1 MYKLKI
7 VIRKQYWRPRWAS
20 QSTSS
25 SSLEAH
31 RLLPP
36 RLDRQM
42 PEVGHGPGPPP
53 PRARESD
60 RTARWLSFTRHFT
73 FSGPL
78 LSESE
83 NAAIWTALLSAARP
97 SFVSIPAVYN
107 GFFTPP
113 WGSGEKR
120 SKKNTLFSKRIQL
133 ETMKT
138 KGYTVKII
146 NG

>member
-1 MYKLKI
+1 MSDHFTDESYNVFGIEYGKAQDSLPITMYKLKI
-7 VIRKQYWRPRWAS
+7 VIQKQYWRSRWAS

-25 SSLEAH
+25 SSTLTSTPET
-31 RLLPP
+31 RQT
-36 RLDRQM
+36 DRQM

-60 RTARWLSFTRHFT
+60 RTARWLRFTRHFT

-107 GFFTPP
+107 GFFTAP
-113 WGSGEKR
+113 
-120 SKKNTLFSKRIQL
+120 
-133 ETMKT
+133 
-138 KGYTVKII
+138 
-146 NG
+146 

>member
-1 MYKLKI
+1 MSDHFAVESYNVFGIEYGKAQDSLTITRQCINLKLSFKSNLGGHDG
-7 VIRKQYWRPRWAS
+7 QAS
-20 QSTSS
+20 QRAAAALKHTDFY
-25 SSLEAH
+25 
-31 RLLPP
+31 P
-36 RLDRQM
+36 RDRQM

-60 RTARWLSFTRHFT
+60 RTARWLRFTPHFT

-107 GFFTPP
+107 GFFTAP
-113 WGSGEKR
+113 
-120 SKKNTLFSKRIQL
+120 
-133 ETMKT
+133 
-138 KGYTVKII
+138 
-146 NG
+146 